1 MLTKKLILKI
11 WLSKLISKNIT
22 LLWKLGLN
30 CFRKEAFSGALF
42 LSRKI
47 KSRIWKSTRHLV
59 KRILLQY
66 EMTGLWQN
74 LNGIR
79 TWKRDQPFRAWLVSS
94 IGVTQQRSLAL
105 SFLDTAGA
113 NRLNSV
119 ERRIVANRKKE
130 TIAGEKEPRIKK
142 ERKQAKG
149 SSEELYKKG
158 KWFQRSL

>member
-47 KSRIWKSTRHLV
+47 KSGILKSTRHLV

-79 TWKRDQPFRAWLVSS
+79 TWKRDQPFRARLVSS
-94 IGVTQQRSLAL
+94 IAVTQQRSLAL
-105 SFLDTAGA
+105 SFFRYSGGESIEL
-113 NRLNSV
+113 
-119 ERRIVANRKKE
+119 RR
-130 TIAGEKEPRIKK
+130 TSLSQTEK
-142 ERKQAKG
+142 RKQ
-149 SSEELYKKG
+149 LPVKKS
-158 KWFQRSL
+158 RE